1 MPIKENQVSEN
12 ITIQAVPQDDQPSKE
27 FSLVGHTLIAKES
40 VENPLGGYFPNQTKL
55 LFSRNGDGA
64 DVIKYGCNLCLTIL
78 PTSQGVGIH
87 IGRIHNENK
96 VKFSKQY
103 KALDPLEQ
111 IIRAVELLKAT
122 KTEQVNTKDYEK
134 LIVERD
140 HWKREAQ
147 KAKRKLEQIRSAIAP
162 QVWTHE

>member
-55 LFSRNGDGA
+55 LFSREDGA
-64 DVIKYGCNLCLTIL
+64 EVIKYGCNLCLTIL

-87 IGRIHNENK
+87 IGRIHNDNRAK
-96 VKFSKQY
+96 VIKQY
-103 KALDPLEQ
+103 ANLDPLEQ
-111 IIRAVELLKAT
+111 ISRAIEILKDQRT
-122 KTEQVNTKDYEK
+122 DQVSNKDYEK
-134 LIVERD
+134 VVAERD
-140 HWKREAQ
+140 HWKREALR
-147 KAKRKLEQIRSAIAP
+147 AKRKLEQIRSAIAP
-162 QVWTHE
+162 QV

>member
-87 IGRIHNENK
+87 IGRIHNDNRAK
-96 VKFSKQY
+96 VIKQY
-103 KALDPLEQ
+103 ANLDPLEQ
-111 IIRAVELLKAT
+111 ISRAIEILKDQRT
-122 KTEQVNTKDYEK
+122 DQVSNKDYEK
-134 LIVERD
+134 VVAERD
-140 HWKREAQ
+140 HWKREALR
-147 KAKRKLEQIRSAIAP
+147 AKRKLEQIRSAIAP
-162 QVWTHE
+162 QV

>member
-1 MPIKENQVSEN
+1 MPIKQNQVSEN
-12 ITIQAVPQDDQPSKE
+12 ITIQAVPTTDQPATE
-27 FSLVGHTLIAKES
+27 FSLAGHALIAKEG
-40 VENPLGGYFPNQTKL
+40 VPNPLGTGDFPNQTKL

-162 QVWTHE
+162 QV